1 MGKKHYVDNKR
12 FEVLILK
19 YLENQ
24 KEHEVEL
31 MEMFDKLISNI
42 IDSFGFKMD
51 KDDAKQECFYLV
63 LKTLKNFNPQKG
75 KAFNF
80 FTTIILNNLKLLFT
94 KHKKYNEKINNYIE
108 KVTGSHPS
116 SL

>member
-1 MGKKHYVDNKR
+1 MAKKHYVDNKR

-19 YLENQ
+19 YLKNQ
-24 KEHEVEL
+24 KEHEEEL

-42 IDSFGFKMD
+42 IDSFGFKME
-51 KDDAKQECFYLV
+51 KDDAKQECFFLV
-63 LKTLKNFNPQKG
+63 LKTLRNFNPSKG

>member
-1 MGKKHYVDNKR
+1 MVKKHYVDNKR

-24 KEHEVEL
+24 KDHEDEL

-42 IDSFGFKMD
+42 IDSFGFKME
-51 KDDAKQECFYLV
+51 KEDAKQECFFLI

>member
-1 MGKKHYVDNKR
+1 MAKKHYVDNKR
-12 FEVLILK
+12 FEELILK

-24 KEHEVEL
+24 KEHENEL

-42 IDSFGFKMD
+42 IDSFGFKME
-51 KDDAKQECFYLV
+51 KDDARQECFFLV
-63 LKTLKNFNPQKG
+63 LKTLRNFNPNKG

-94 KHKKYNEKINNYIE
+94 KHKKYNEKINSYIE